1 MQILPSNPIA
11 FGLDDSLAARLP
23 TRNLTQDDFLKL
35 VVAQM
40 TTQDPLNPRGDT
52 EFIAQM
58 AQFSLL
64 EQSKSMQEDVARL
77 RADQLFLQA
86 NAMLGRVVELQ
97 DTEGTVTRGVV
108 TAIHVVEGTP
118 KLVVGGEPYDLS
130 EVVLV
135 EPPATQPSSQPTP
148 NT

>member
-1 MQILPSNPIA
+1 MQVAPPTL
-11 FGLDDSLAARLP
+11 LAAMPAEEATDASDRIP

-40 TTQDPLNPRGDT
+40 TAQDPMNPRKDT

-64 EQSKSMQEDVARL
+64 EQTKSMQDEVAQL
-77 RADQLFLQA
+77 RTDQLFLQA

-97 DTEGTVTRGVV
+97 HSEGTPTRGTVS
-108 TAIHVVEGTP
+108 AIHVVEGTP
-118 KLVVGGEPYDLS
+118 KIVVAGQSYDLN
-130 EVVLV
+130 EVISV
-135 EPPATQPSSQPTP
+135 EPATTTTQP
-148 NT
+148 